1 MGKNLSDTL
10 VSDIVNTYCSTK
22 RNWNGSKTCCF
33 CSKPETIHH
42 LFFKCHYAQF
52 LWCAVFILFGIQ
64 PPRNTN
70 HLFGSWSKLDGRQ
83 HNNLLL
89 TEAAAFCWAIWITRN
104 DMVFDKVQ
112 PKTYLQVLFGGDILA
127 PILDSI
133 TALV

>member
-1 MGKNLSDTL
+1 MSLCP
-10 VSDIVNTYCSTK
+10 I
-22 RNWNGSKTCCF
+22 
-33 CSKPETIHH
+33 
-42 LFFKCHYAQF
+42 QF
-52 LWCAVFILFGIQ
+52 LCHAVFILFGIQ

-112 PKTYLQVLFGGDILA
+112 SKTLLQVLFRGTYWLRFWTLLQRSDEDKEWICEACWLLESRAMLFFKSNGWSFSYRIGL
-127 PILDSI
+127 
-133 TALV
+133 